1 VSQYSRT
8 GTESAGS
15 VPLAPVAGV
24 DHSAVVEQAF
34 SAQAASFNSSAV
46 ANNDEILD
54 MIVDHAR
61 PQPSERWLEAACGPG
76 IVSRRLAPHLAA
88 VHGVDV
94 TAAMV
99 ETARSQ
105 ATAAGL
111 RNATFEVADAT
122 ATNLASDGFDGAVTR
137 LSIHHMPAPDRLM
150 RELAR
155 VVKPGGKIIVVDH
168 LADDDADTRSWS
180 QEIERLRDPSHW
192 ACLGANQMRAI
203 GERAG
208 LSLEREKRLKF
219 QLDFDD
225 WLDRG
230 ASGAQAKGLVNDALT
245 HAPRTTECFKV
256 AGQPGHRT
264 LTLQM
269 WLGLWQ
275 RP

>member
-1 VSQYSRT
+1 
-8 GTESAGS
+8 
-15 VPLAPVAGV
+15 
-24 DHSAVVEQAF
+24 
-34 SAQAASFNSSAV
+34 
-46 ANNDEILD
+46 
-54 MIVDHAR
+54 M
-61 PQPSERWLEAACGPG
+61 
-76 IVSRRLAPHLAA
+76 
-88 VHGVDV
+88 

-99 ETARSQ
+99 QTARSQ

-111 RNATFEVADAT
+111 RNATFEVTDTT
-122 ATNLASDGFDGAVTR
+122 ATNLASGSFDGAVTR
-137 LSIHHMPAPDRLM
+137 FSIHHIPAPGRLI

-192 ACLGANQMRAI
+192 ACLGADQMRAI

-208 LSLEREKRLKF
+208 LSLEREKRFKF
-219 QLDFDD
+219 ELNFDY

-230 ASGAQAKGLVNDALT
+230 TSGAQAQELVNDALT
-245 HAPRTTECFKV
+245 RAPRATECFKV
-256 AGQPGHRT
+256 NAQPDHRT

>member
-1 VSQYSRT
+1 M
-8 GTESAGS
+8 AGE
-15 VPLAPVAGV
+15 

-46 ANNDEILD
+46 ANADDILD

-61 PQPSERWLEAACGPG
+61 PQHSERWLEAACGPG
-76 IVSRRLAPHLAA
+76 IVSRRLAPHVAA

-99 ETARSQ
+99 EIARSQ
-105 ATAAGL
+105 AVAAGL

-122 ATNLASDGFDGAVTR
+122 ATKLDSAGFDGAVTR
-137 LSIHHMPAPDRLM
+137 FSIHHIPTPDRLM

-155 VVKPGGKIIVVDH
+155 VVRPGGKIIVVDH

-192 ACLGANQMRAI
+192 TCLGADQMRAI

-208 LSLEREKRLKF
+208 LCLEREHRFKF
-219 QLDFDD
+219 ELDFDD

-230 ASGAQAKGLVNDALT
+230 TSSPQAQDLVNDALI
-245 HAPRTTECFKV
+245 HAPQATECFKIV
-256 AGQPGHRT
+256 GHPGHRT
-264 LTLQM
+264 LTLLM
-269 WLGLWQ
+269 WLGLWR